1 HGRLYAFTT
10 LRPPPPPDGSLRL
23 WAVSENGVNGVLL
36 SVLFVVGVVFL
47 PRSFSAKLFALALL
61 LIGVVL
67 AGVFAPT
74 LAMQI
79 IDTWLAVGVALV
91 VFVWIVAAVYTSRNQ
106 LSAVFARATA
116 TRAETETQSAAAT
129 QSDDSSVAEDVTA
142 EEGTGAADGD
152 LETDEQGGSPF
163 AGEPTDD
170 DHNTQGGE
178 TNA

>member
-1 HGRLYAFTT
+1 
-10 LRPPPPPDGSLRL
+10 
-23 WAVSENGVNGVLL
+23 
-36 SVLFVVGVVFL
+36 
-47 PRSFSAKLFALALL
+47 
-61 LIGVVL
+61 
-67 AGVFAPT
+67 
-74 LAMQI
+74 
-79 IDTWLAVGVALV
+79 
-91 VFVWIVAAVYTSRNQ
+91 